1 MATIEPLSSAMT
13 YQAQQAAKPQTV
25 TPVNTEVPEDG
36 QTVNV
41 DETTASV
48 TRAQAEDEKESGS
61 ESAGSQQQQAA
72 GASAGQQAAGVRQSQ
87 QQQQAARQLQ
97 QASAKQAQ
105 QQAAQTKQTQQQSE
119 QLKKA
124 ITEMNKK
131 INNSNEEAVF
141 GVHED
146 TNRIMIKIM
155 DKETKE
161 VIKEFPPEKTL
172 DMIARIWEMA
182 GILVDQKL

>member
-1 MATIEPLSSAMT
+1 MATIEPLNSVMT
-13 YQAQQAAKPQTV
+13 YQAQAVERPQSA

-41 DETTASV
+41 DETTAAV
-48 TRAQAEDEKESGS
+48 TRAQAEDDKGDGS
-61 ESAGSQQQQAA
+61 EGAGSQQQA
-72 GASAGQQAAGVRQSQ
+72 GAKQMQQLSAR
-87 QQQQAARQLQ
+87 
-97 QASAKQAQ
+97 QAQ
-105 QQAAQTKQTQQQSE
+105 QQQKFE

-124 ITEMNKK
+124 IAEMNRR

-182 GILVDQKL
+182 GILVDEKR

>member
-1 MATIEPLSSAMT
+1 MATIEPLNSVMT
-13 YQAQQAAKPQTV
+13 YQAQAVEKPQPV

-48 TRAQAEDEKESGS
+48 TRPQTENEKESESGGS
-61 ESAGSQQQQAA
+61 GSQQQQAS
-72 GASAGQQAAGVRQSQ
+72 GSR
-87 QQQQAARQLQ
+87 
-97 QASAKQAQ
+97 QAQ
-105 QQAAQTKQTQQQSE
+105 VQQQSE

-124 ITEMNKK
+124 IAEMNKK

-182 GILVDQKL
+182 GILVDEKL

>member
-1 MATIEPLSSAMT
+1 MATIEPLNSVMT
-13 YQAQQAAKPQTV
+13 YQAQATSKPQQVV

-48 TRAQAEDEKESGS
+48 TRPQPEDEKSGA
-61 ESAGSQQQQAA
+61 EAGSQQQANT
-72 GASAGQQAAGVRQSQ
+72 
-87 QQQQAARQLQ
+87 
-97 QASAKQAQ
+97 KQA
-105 QQAAQTKQTQQQSE
+105 QQQSE

-124 ITEMNKK
+124 IAEMNRK

-182 GILVDQKL
+182 GILVDEKR

>member
-1 MATIEPLSSAMT
+1 MAIEPLNSAMT
-13 YQAQQAAKPQTV
+13 YQAQATVKPQTV

-41 DETTASV
+41 DETTAAV
-48 TRAQAEDEKESGS
+48 TRPQAEDDKSSGGQNDS
-61 ESAGSQQQQAA
+61 QQETSANTTNRGQQQQINN
-72 GASAGQQAAGVRQSQ
+72 
-87 QQQQAARQLQ
+87 
-97 QASAKQAQ
+97 
-105 QQAAQTKQTQQQSE
+105 E

-124 ITEMNKK
+124 IAEMNRK

-155 DKETKE
+155 DKDTKE

-172 DMIARIWEMA
+172 DMIAKIWEMA
-182 GILVDQKL
+182 GILVDEKL

>member
-1 MATIEPLSSAMT
+1 MATIEPLNSVMT
-13 YQAQQAAKPQTV
+13 YQAQAVERPQSA

-41 DETTASV
+41 DETTAAV
-48 TRAQAEDEKESGS
+48 TRAQAEDDKGGGS
-61 ESAGSQQQQAA
+61 EGAGSQQQA
-72 GASAGQQAAGVRQSQ
+72 GANQMQQLSAR
-87 QQQQAARQLQ
+87 
-97 QASAKQAQ
+97 QAQ
-105 QQAAQTKQTQQQSE
+105 QQQKSE

-124 ITEMNKK
+124 IAEMNRR

-146 TNRIMIKIM
+146 TNRIMIKIT

-182 GILVDQKL
+182 GILVDEKR

>member
-1 MATIEPLSSAMT
+1 MATIEPLNSVMT
-13 YQAQQAAKPQTV
+13 YQAQAVERPQSA

-41 DETTASV
+41 DETTAAV
-48 TRAQAEDEKESGS
+48 TRAQAEDDKGGGS
-61 ESAGSQQQQAA
+61 EGADSQQQA
-72 GASAGQQAAGVRQSQ
+72 GANQMQQLSAR
-87 QQQQAARQLQ
+87 
-97 QASAKQAQ
+97 QAQ
-105 QQAAQTKQTQQQSE
+105 QQQKSE

-124 ITEMNKK
+124 IAEMNRR

-182 GILVDQKL
+182 GILVDEKR

>member
-1 MATIEPLSSAMT
+1 MATIEPLNSVMS
-13 YQAQQAAKPQTV
+13 YQAQTAAKSQTV
-25 TPVNTEVPEDG
+25 APVNTEVPEDG

-48 TRAQAEDEKESGS
+48 TRPQPEDEKSGG
-61 ESAGSQQQQAA
+61 EAGDQQQSENMKQT
-72 GASAGQQAAGVRQSQ
+72 QQANTRH
-87 QQQQAARQLQ
+87 
-97 QASAKQAQ
+97 AQ
-105 QQAAQTKQTQQQSE
+105 QQQQSE

-124 ITEMNKK
+124 IAEMNRR

-182 GILVDQKL
+182 GILVDEKR

>member
-1 MATIEPLSSAMT
+1 MATIEPLNSVMT
-13 YQAQQAAKPQTV
+13 YQAQAVERPQSA

-41 DETTASV
+41 DETTAAV
-48 TRAQAEDEKESGS
+48 TRAQAEDDKGGGS
-61 ESAGSQQQQAA
+61 EGAGSQQQA
-72 GASAGQQAAGVRQSQ
+72 GANQMQQLSAR
-87 QQQQAARQLQ
+87 
-97 QASAKQAQ
+97 QAQ
-105 QQAAQTKQTQQQSE
+105 QQQKSE

-124 ITEMNKK
+124 IAEMNGR

-182 GILVDQKL
+182 GILVDEKR

>member
-1 MATIEPLSSAMT
+1 MATIEPLNSAMT
-13 YQAQQAAKPQTV
+13 YQAQAASKPQV
-25 TPVNTEVPEDG
+25 VAPVNTEVPEDG

-48 TRAQAEDEKESGS
+48 TRSQPEDDKSG
-61 ESAGSQQQQAA
+61 EEAGSQQQTNAQ
-72 GASAGQQAAGVRQSQ
+72 RQVN
-87 QQQQAARQLQ
+87 
-97 QASAKQAQ
+97 
-105 QQAAQTKQTQQQSE
+105 TKQTQQKSE

-124 ITEMNKK
+124 IAEMNRK

-172 DMIARIWEMA
+172 DMIAKIWEMA
-182 GILVDQKL
+182 GILVDEKL

>member
-1 MATIEPLSSAMT
+1 MATLEPLNSVMT
-13 YQAQQAAKPQTV
+13 FQAQTAPKPQAV
-25 TPVNTEVPEDG
+25 APVNTEVPADG
-36 QTVNV
+36 QTINV
-41 DETTASV
+41 DETTMSV
-48 TRAQAEDEKESGS
+48 TRTQPEDEKGSGS
-61 ESAGSQQQQAA
+61 EGAGGQQQ
-72 GASAGQQAAGVRQSQ
+72 SAN
-87 QQQQAARQLQ
+87 
-97 QASAKQAQ
+97 AKTPPQTNTRQAQ
-105 QQAAQTKQTQQQSE
+105 QQQQSE
-119 QLKKA
+119 QLKKVIA
-124 ITEMNKK
+124 EMNRK

-182 GILVDQKL
+182 GILVDEKR

>member
-1 MATIEPLSSAMT
+1 MATIEPLNSAMT
-13 YQAQQAAKPQTV
+13 YQAQAAAKPQAV
-25 TPVNTEVPEDG
+25 APVNTEVPEDG

-48 TRAQAEDEKESGS
+48 TRSQPEDEKSGG
-61 ESAGSQQQQAA
+61 EAGSQQQ
-72 GASAGQQAAGVRQSQ
+72 SANAKTQ
-87 QQQQAARQLQ
+87 QQTN
-97 QASAKQAQ
+97 AQ
-105 QQAAQTKQTQQQSE
+105 QQVNTKQTQQKSE

-124 ITEMNKK
+124 IAEMNRR

-182 GILVDQKL
+182 GILVDEKM

>member
-1 MATIEPLSSAMT
+1 MATIEPLNSVMT
-13 YQAQQAAKPQTV
+13 YQAQAVERPQSA

-41 DETTASV
+41 DETTAAV
-48 TRAQAEDEKESGS
+48 TRAQAEDDKGGGS
-61 ESAGSQQQQAA
+61 EGAGSQQQA
-72 GASAGQQAAGVRQSQ
+72 GANQMQQLSAR
-87 QQQQAARQLQ
+87 
-97 QASAKQAQ
+97 QAQ
-105 QQAAQTKQTQQQSE
+105 QQQKSE

-124 ITEMNKK
+124 IAEMNRR

-172 DMIARIWEMA
+172 DMIARMWEMA
-182 GILVDQKL
+182 VILLDEKR

>member
-1 MATIEPLSSAMT
+1 MATIEPLNSVMT
-13 YQAQQAAKPQTV
+13 YQAQAVEKPQPV

-41 DETTASV
+41 DETTAAV
-48 TRAQAEDEKESGS
+48 TRPQTENEKEKEGESGGS
-61 ESAGSQQQQAA
+61 TSQQQQAA
-72 GASAGQQAAGVRQSQ
+72 GSR
-87 QQQQAARQLQ
+87 
-97 QASAKQAQ
+97 KAQ
-105 QQAAQTKQTQQQSE
+105 VQQQSE

-124 ITEMNKK
+124 IAEMNKK

-155 DKETKE
+155 DKDTKE

-172 DMIARIWEMA
+172 DMIAKIWEMA
-182 GILVDQKL
+182 GILVDEKL

>member
-1 MATIEPLSSAMT
+1 MATIEPLNSAMT
-13 YQAQQAAKPQTV
+13 YQAQAAAKPQAV
-25 TPVNTEVPEDG
+25 APVNTEVPEDG
-36 QTVNV
+36 QPVNV

-48 TRAQAEDEKESGS
+48 TRSQPEDEKSGG
-61 ESAGSQQQQAA
+61 EAGSQQQ
-72 GASAGQQAAGVRQSQ
+72 SANAKT
-87 QQQQAARQLQ
+87 QQQANIRQARE
-97 QASAKQAQ
+97 
-105 QQAAQTKQTQQQSE
+105 QQQSE

-124 ITEMNKK
+124 IMEMNRR

-182 GILVDQKL
+182 GILVDEKM